1 MPYITEGR
9 RRLYKKPLDE
19 LIEILD
25 TETDH
30 GCQFSGDVVYVI
42 YKILKSLYSDGR
54 FEERVNALK
63 VLESAKLEYYRRIVA
78 PYEDQKIEDNGDV

>member
-9 RRLYKKPLDE
+9 RKLYEPHLRE
-19 LIEILD
+19 LISHLNA
-25 TETDH
+25 ETLH

-42 YKILKSLYSDGR
+42 YKILKTLYGDGR

-63 VLESAKLEYYRRIVA
+63 VLESAKLEYYRRVVA
-78 PYEDQKIEDNGDV
+78 PYEDQKIKDNSDV